1 MKKTLVSG
9 ILFIALFLLPKFH
22 LAQSHIWSEPMVA
35 NAGAFLSHQHLEVA
49 VDPKGNIVSTG
60 HFTVSRDFDP
70 GTGINVLTHQG
81 KSDVFVTSYSADGA
95 YQWAIAF
102 GGSSFDLS
110 GAIATDTSGNVYV
123 GGHFADKVDFDP
135 SSKKHNL
142 KASGTADLFI
152 VKYSRTGAL
161 VWAKALSGTGAGDVL
176 DMHITND
183 GQLFLTGYFTGN
195 IDFDPS
201 TGVRSATASGEDAF
215 MAEYDLN
222 GDLTWLNSG
231 IESGNQRGNSLCRD
245 ANGKLYIAGTSGG
258 GQAFIKGYSD
268 NGKVLF
274 RKQFSGGKSY
284 GYGII
289 ERSGSLYL
297 TGSFLGKVD
306 FDPSGSSTF
315 HTGVGV
321 QDAFL
326 CKFKNN
332 GDFIWAKRIGGGFTN
347 SWDYTAGYALEFGPA
362 GQIYMA
368 GDAQHST
375 DFDPGIDSAIQ
386 RAEPDYHIY
395 LARYDTNGVYLS
407 AFLPESYENH
417 FGGMVLN
424 ENREMVLAGVTYFHL
439 QADPDGFAPRIPR
452 GSHFLAKY
460 GACKTPTFTGI
471 SASVSEL
478 CENELLAISIDKGSS
493 LPSGLWNVSAD
504 NCDGSLLARSKKD
517 TLWIPARKSGM
528 LYVKPKGFCFP
539 DSFACDSHYINV
551 TLAQRTFD
559 TITYCQGDTA
569 LFNQKTYTSTAT
581 VSDSFIVNQ
590 GCDSIHQT
598 LLLFH
603 QSYQDSS
610 TLSLCSGDSFWFAQ
624 SYLNAAG
631 IYVDSAKNVEGCD
644 SISILNLQVLPSFQ
658 RLQVHHVCPGDSAK
672 ILGNYYSSDTLL
684 RDSIITT
691 EGCDSITTYVVSMLY
706 AKVDSQNLSIC
717 KNDSTWLNGRYITGP
732 GIYFD
737 TLLSTMGCD
746 SVYLTTTAQ
755 YLQVD
760 TSVVL
765 TSPFATLLA
774 KAKNAQFQWISCDG
788 DSIIPG
794 ETDSTFE
801 VTYEGTFAVV
811 VTQNGCTDTSA
822 CFATIIDDVVTLR
835 ASPLTVFPNP
845 TKGLVKIEGINASQQ
860 NVLNCNIY
868 NLQGQSVLNKDL
880 PIRDGAVT
888 INIQNLPKGMYWVEL
903 TTHDRAYERT
913 TIVRN

>member
-22 LAQSHIWSEPMVA
+22 FAQSHIWSEPMVT

-70 GTGINVLTHQG
+70 GTGVNVLTHQG

-135 SSKKHNL
+135 SSKKRNL
-142 KASGTADLFI
+142 KAAGTADLFI
-152 VKYSRTGAL
+152 AKYSRTGAL
-161 VWAKALSGTGAGDVL
+161 VWAKALSGTGAGDVSG
-176 DMHITND
+176 MHITNK

-201 TGVRSATASGEDAF
+201 TGVNSATASGEDAF
-215 MAEYDLN
+215 IAEYDLN

-231 IESGNQRGNSLCRD
+231 TESGNQRGNSLCRD
-245 ANGKLYIAGTSGG
+245 ANGKLFIAGTSGG

-289 ERSGSLYL
+289 ERKGSLYI

-306 FDPSGSSTF
+306 FDPGTSTSF
-315 HTGVGV
+315 HTGLGI
-321 QDAFL
+321 QDAFF
-326 CKFKNN
+326 CKFKKN
-332 GDFIWAKRIGGGFTN
+332 GDFLWVKRIGGGTAS
-347 SWDYTAGYALEFGPA
+347 SWDYTAGYALAFGPA
-362 GQIYMA
+362 DQIYMA
-368 GDAQHST
+368 GDAHHST
-375 DFDPGIDSAIQ
+375 DFDPSTNNAIQ
-386 RAEPDYHIY
+386 NASPDYHIF

-424 ENREMVLAGVTYFHL
+424 ENKEMVLAGVTYFHL
-439 QADPDGFAPRIPR
+439 QADPDGFAPRIPK

-460 GACKTPTFTGI
+460 GACQTPTFTGI
-471 SASVSEL
+471 SASATGL

-493 LPSGLWNVSAD
+493 LPSGLWNVSTD
-504 NCDGSLLARSKKD
+504 KCGGPLLARSKND
-517 TLWIPARKSGM
+517 TFWIPARKSGM
-528 LYVKPKGFCFP
+528 MYVKPRGFCFP
-539 DSFACDSHYINV
+539 DSFACDSHYISV

-569 LFNQKTYTSTAT
+569 VFNQKTYTSTTT

-610 TLSLCSGDSFWFAQ
+610 SLSLCSGDSFWFAQ
-624 SYLNAAG
+624 SYLKAAG
-631 IYVDSAKNVEGCD
+631 IYVDSAKSAEGCD
-644 SISILNLQVLPSFQ
+644 SITVLNLQVLPSFQ
-658 RLQVHHVCPGDSAK
+658 RLLVHHVCPGDSAK
-672 ILGNYYSSDTLL
+672 ILGNYYSSDTLF
-684 RDSIITT
+684 RDSLTT
-691 EGCDSITTYVVSMLY
+691 TTGCDSITSYVVSILH
-706 AKVDSQNLSIC
+706 ARVDSQNLSIC

-737 TLLSTMGCD
+737 TLKSTKGCD
-746 SVYLTTTAQ
+746 SLYLKTTAQ
-755 YLQVD
+755 YMMVD
-760 TSVVL
+760 TSVTL

-794 ETDSTFE
+794 ETDSSFE

-822 CFATIIDDVVTLR
+822 CFATIIDDIAHSVSTE
-835 ASPLTVFPNP
+835 LTVFPNP
-845 TKGLVKIEGINASQQ
+845 ARDMVSIKGLAPDKLARV
-860 NVLNCNIY
+860 NCNIY
-868 NLQGQSVLNKDL
+868 NLQGKEVASPKMEIISDR
-880 PIRDGAVT
+880 IRIHVEE
-888 INIQNLPKGMYWVEL
+888 LPKGVYWVEL
-903 TTHDRAYERT
+903 KTNGFILSR
-913 TIVRN
+913 IPLIKS